1 MNMMKN
7 TLDIAIIDD
16 NSFYA
21 VGLFMALSI
30 YFRSQKIKV
39 VLLSEEANIKTADI
53 IFQAIRIGVFV
64 DPHPR
69 ADNGTPLYFAIA
81 DRKDTHLQH
90 LYRGVHKSN
99 ILYRHQPVTTILQH
113 VERHDFSKLFEI
125 QKMLPTSGLPI
136 HKPLTQREYEVLF
149 HLKQGKTP
157 ACAAICIGVNEKT
170 ISAHKRAAMRKL
182 NFRRT
187 NELFHWMLQGGLH
200 RCRPRKES

>member
-1 MNMMKN
+1 MNMKKN

-16 NSFYA
+16 DRFYTI
-21 VGLFMALSI
+21 GLFMALSI
-30 YFRSQKIKV
+30 YFRSQNIKV
-39 VLLSEEANIKTADI
+39 MLLSEEVNIKTADI

-69 ADNGTPLYFAIA
+69 EDNGTPLYFAIA
-81 DRKDTHLQH
+81 DRKDAHLQH
-90 LYRGVHKSN
+90 LYRGIHKSN
-99 ILYRHQPVTTILQH
+99 ILYRHQPVSTILQH
-113 VERHDFSKLFEI
+113 IEINGFLKPFST
-125 QKMLPTSGLPI
+125 QKTLLTSGLPI
-136 HKPLTQREYEVLF
+136 HEPLTPREYEVLF

-200 RCRPRKES
+200 RCRPRK